1 MPITVYRFWRLGGK
15 YHLTAREG
23 DTIKPKRH
31 LMATNALARM
41 KDDPGEWFETL
52 CHQGMPHH
60 VAVVQGH
67 HAALL
72 KRMARVMNIRF
83 H

>member
-1 MPITVYRFWRLGGK
+1 M
-15 YHLTAREG
+15 TAREG
-23 DTIKPKRH
+23 ETIPPRRH

-41 KDDPGEWFETL
+41 KCDPSDWFEEL

-72 KRMARVMNIRF
+72 KRMARTMNMRF
-83 H
+83 V